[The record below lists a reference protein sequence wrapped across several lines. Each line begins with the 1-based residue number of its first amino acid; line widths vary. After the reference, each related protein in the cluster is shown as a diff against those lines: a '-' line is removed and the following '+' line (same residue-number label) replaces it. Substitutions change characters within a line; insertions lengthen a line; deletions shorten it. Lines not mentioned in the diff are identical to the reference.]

1 MYLLQR
7 RGERCSFRLHFSP
20 RPLGIS
26 KTMDNFNPNLKWYTG
41 ISSEKHVRPRCPYAS
56 VRRCPRFYQ
65 SLSLL
70 GGAGSTKIEPR
81 EDNLLLKRW
90 KKSDLWPS
98 TDEQATS
105 ISGEPSNPSI
115 YRNFCPEVAF
125 ERFGLFALNFAHYA
139 DEIDLG
145 LAHNRLGKMKAPAS
159 DWRWAWSSV
168 APMHYT
174 ECPLYS
180 PLDLDASPG
189 RSKGYDQGAPG
200 NVLQVVLRAIWYWSP
215 FWRNAAMIIL
225 IALVLAFAVWV
236 SLPDQTKERLLD
248 AFSNETVQ
256 QTKPT
261 GK

>member
-1 MYLLQR
+1 
-7 RGERCSFRLHFSP
+7 
-20 RPLGIS
+20 
-26 KTMDNFNPNLKWYTG
+26 MDNFNADLKWYTG
-41 ISSEKHVRPRCPYAS
+41 ISREKHVRPRCPFAS
-56 VRRCPRFYQ
+56 VHRCPRFYQ

-70 GGAGSTKIEPR
+70 GGAGSTKIEPGK
-81 EDNLLLKRW
+81 DKLLLKRW

-105 ISGEPSNPSI
+105 IMGEPGNPSI
-115 YRNFCPEVAF
+115 YSNFCPEVAF
-125 ERFGLFALNFAHYA
+125 ERFGLFALNFAGYA

-145 LAHNRLGKMKAPAS
+145 LAHDRLGRMKAPAT

-180 PLDLDASPG
+180 PLDLDASRG
-189 RSKGYDQGAPG
+189 GSKGDDQGAPG
-200 NVLQVVLRAIWYWSP
+200 DVPQAVLRAIWNWSP
-215 FWRNAAMIIL
+215 FWRNM
-225 IALVLAFAVWV
+225 ALTIFIVLALAFAVWV
-236 SLPDQTKERLLD
+236 SLPDRTKERLLN
-248 AFSNETVQ
+248 ALSNETVQ

>member
-1 MYLLQR
+1 
-7 RGERCSFRLHFSP
+7 
-20 RPLGIS
+20 
-26 KTMDNFNPNLKWYTG
+26 MDNSNPDLKWYTG
-41 ISSEKHVRPRCPYAS
+41 VSREKHVRPRCPFAS

-105 ISGEPSNPSI
+105 ISGEPGNPSI

-125 ERFGLFALNFAHYA
+125 ERFGLFALNFARYA
-139 DEIDLG
+139 DEVDLD
-145 LAHNRLGKMKAPAS
+145 LAHDRLGRMKAPAS
-159 DWRWAWSSV
+159 DWHWAWSSV

-180 PLDLDASPG
+180 LLDLDASRE
-189 RSKGYDQGAPG
+189 RSKGDDQGAPG
-200 NVLQVVLRAIWYWSP
+200 DVRQAALRAIWNWSP
-215 FWRNAAMIIL
+215 LWRNVALAIL
-225 IALVLAFAVWV
+225 VVFALAFAVWV
-236 SLPDQTKERLLD
+236 SLPDRAKERLLD
-248 AFSNETVQ
+248 AFSNEAVQ